1 VIEQGLPAYLLEEID
16 LVVFPHHVDGERYV
30 AEAVE
35 FVSGDEAGA
44 YDPED
49 DVDRRGLDAG
59 AVEKGDREIHWNTV
73 LERDVEGSFHLDYAH
88 PTLGDEARD
97 VGVGLFERIA
107 DATDRPVDAV
117 EQEFHRK
124 RGYVEYIVERGV
136 TDVDRIVEFVS
147 DLRTDE
153 AATVERGCR
162 ELDREDGATGER
174 AAADDD

>member
-1 VIEQGLPAYLLEEID
+1 
-16 LVVFPHHVDGERYV
+16 
-30 AEAVE
+30 
-35 FVSGDEAGA
+35 
-44 YDPED
+44 
-49 DVDRRGLDAG
+49 
-59 AVEKGDREIHWNTV
+59 
-73 LERDVEGSFHLDYAH
+73 
-88 PTLGDEARD
+88 